1 MTKGETFVVARISEA
16 CIVKRASAE
25 QEVTLNGGQAGL
37 YITYKNEEGY
47 YDPNAVSLMDGN
59 GRVVNKTDYSLII
72 DDPGVVCIVKKEG
85 TYTVKAGSLV
95 KTLQVNAGQ

>member
-1 MTKGETFVVARISEA
+1 M
-16 CIVKRASAE
+16 
-25 QEVTLNGGQAGL
+25 

-85 TYTVKAGSLV
+85 TYTVKAGGLV